1 MRRAI
6 ATTPRTA
13 ASPPPERLHLTLEG
27 MVQGVGFRP
36 FVYGLAT
43 ELGLMGWVQ
52 NSSQGVTIEVEGT
65 SPVLSTFLNR
75 LQQEKPPHATIARL
89 HTTSVPI
96 RGETQFTIQSSDGDQ
111 PKTALILPDLATCPT
126 CLQEI
131 LDPQNRRYR
140 YPFTN
145 CTHCGPRFS
154 IVRSLPYDR
163 PHTTMQGFA
172 MCPQC
177 QAEYDHPR
185 DRRFHAQPNAC
196 PVCGP
201 HLELWDRD
209 GVVLA
214 SHDSALKQAIAAIRQ
229 GQIVAIKGLGGFHLV
244 VDAQNEMAVQTL
256 RQRKHRPDKPLAVMV
271 PSLDWVQQ
279 QVCLSVVEADLLQSA
294 AAPIVLVAWTA
305 VTDAIAPSVAP
316 GNPYLGMMLPY
327 TPLHHLLMHE
337 LQTPIVATS
346 GNVSNEPI
354 CTDEQDAL
362 TRLGAIADLFL
373 IHNRPIARPVDDS
386 IVREVAGQPLVLRR
400 ARGYTPQP
408 IALPLASDATILAVG
423 AHLKNTVALSIHQ
436 QILVS
441 QHLGD
446 LANSATLVRFHE
458 AMEHLLGL
466 YDRTPDAI
474 ACDLH
479 PDYYSS
485 QVAHAQTGTPIIP
498 VQHHYA
504 HVLAVLA
511 EHQVAPPVLGI
522 AWDGTGY
529 GMDGSIWGGEFL
541 RVTEDPGFERVAH
554 WRTFRLPGGN
564 QAVKEP
570 RRSLLGLL
578 YAAWGEAVFEQA
590 DWLALS
596 ALQQFTLSERSVLRS
611 MLTNGVNAPVTSS
624 VGRLFDA
631 ISSLLDLC
639 HCISFEGQAAMQLEY
654 AIAQS
659 SVLLDQDSYPF
670 ATQDQVN
677 HAIVIDWQPMLH
689 GIIEDLRQQCPIPV
703 IATRFHQTLV
713 DVILAIAHHVG
724 LNQVV
729 LTGGCFQNRYL
740 LETAIQR
747 LRQDGFTPLW
757 SQQIPSHDGGIAVG
771 QIMGAVRQLRNSPIQ
786 PMSQEVM

>member
-1 MRRAI
+1 MQWAI
-6 ATTPRTA
+6 ATTPKPVTT
-13 ASPPPERLHLTLEG
+13 PPVERLHLTLEG

-43 ELGLMGWVQ
+43 ELRLTGWVQ

-65 SPVLSTFLNR
+65 SPVLSTFLSR
-75 LQQEKPPHATIARL
+75 LQVEKPPHATIARL
-89 HTTSVPI
+89 TTASVPVQ
-96 RGETQFTIQSSDGDQ
+96 GETQFTIQSSDGDQ
-111 PKTALILPDLATCPT
+111 PKTALILPDLATCPD

-131 LDPQNRRYR
+131 FDPTNRRYR

-163 PHTTMQGFA
+163 PHTTMQAFT

-177 QAEYDHPR
+177 QAEYDQPR

-209 GVVLA
+209 GAVL
-214 SHDSALKQAIAAIRQ
+214 SSQETALQQAIAAIRQ

-244 VDAQNEMAVQTL
+244 VDAQNEVAVQTL

-279 QVCLSVVEADLLQSA
+279 HVSLTAGEANLLQSA
-294 AAPIVLVAWTA
+294 AAPIVLVRWDAA
-305 VTDAIAPSVAP
+305 EAIAPSVAP
-316 GNPYLGMMLPY
+316 GNPNLGIMLPY
-327 TPLHHLLMHE
+327 TPLHHLLLHE
-337 LQTPIVATS
+337 LQMPIVATS

-362 TRLGAIADLFL
+362 TRLGAIADCFL

-400 ARGYTPQP
+400 ARGYAPHP
-408 IALPLASDATILAVG
+408 IALPLHEDVTILAVG
-423 AHLKNTVALSIHQ
+423 AHLKNTVAVSMHQ

-446 LANSATLVRFHE
+446 LANLATRARFHE
-458 AMEHLLGL
+458 AMNHLLGL

-485 QVAHAQTGTPIIP
+485 QFAHAQTGTPIIP

-504 HVLAVLA
+504 HVLATLA
-511 EHQVAPPVLGI
+511 EHQLAPPVLGI

-529 GMDGSIWGGEFL
+529 GTDGTIWGGEFL
-541 RVTEDPGFERVAH
+541 RVTEEPGFERVAH
-554 WRTFRLPGGN
+554 WRTFPLPGGN
-564 QAVKEP
+564 QAIKEP

-578 YAAWGEAVFEQA
+578 YAAWGEAIFTQP
-590 DWLALS
+590 DWLELS
-596 ALQQFTLSERSVLRS
+596 ALQQFTIAERSVLRS
-611 MLTNGVNAPVTSS
+611 MLNNGVNAPLTSS

-631 ISSLLDLC
+631 VASLLDLC
-639 HCISFEGQAAMQLEY
+639 HCLSFEGQAAMQLES
-654 AIAQS
+654 AIVPS
-659 SVLLDQDSYPF
+659 PVLSDLDGYPF
-670 ATQDQVN
+670 VTQYQAN
-677 HAIVIDWQPMLH
+677 HAIVIDWQPIIQGM
-689 GIIEDLRQQCPIPV
+689 IEDLQRCCPIPV
-703 IATRFHQTLV
+703 IATRFHHTLV

-747 LRQDGFTPLW
+747 LQQEGFTPLW
-757 SQQIPSHDGGIAVG
+757 SQQIPSNDGGIAVG
-771 QIMGAVRQLRNSPIQ
+771 QIMGAVRQLWTLPMQPI
-786 PMSQEVM
+786 SQEVM